1 MSEEV
6 DPIKRTLVRIPR
18 VVKKRGSLRWIGD
31 LVASGISRPARALGR
46 LARRMGID
54 FDGGA
59 NRRQVWPI
67 AQLFP
72 FWSKVR
78 GEGVGGGKA
87 NSKSEK
93 ANRRKL
99 VE

>member
-54 FDGGA
+54 FNGGA

-67 AQLFP
+67 TQLFP

-78 GEGVGGGKA
+78 GEGVGGEK
-87 NSKSEK
+87 SKQ
-93 ANRRKL
+93 
-99 VE
+99 